1 MPKGKAPQSEQVKA
15 AYEAYCSMSPS
26 DQTIFQ
32 SKLFTTF
39 CNGLTPIQRK
49 EVKKERDAL
58 WDKIEGLKT
67 VNRKMKDLSE
77 ILSHIPT
84 EALKKAL
91 EEKENQK

>member
-15 AYEAYCSMSPS
+15 AYEAYCNLTST
-26 DQTIFQ
+26 DQTILQ

-39 CNGLTPIQRK
+39 CNGLTPEQRK
-49 EVKKERDAL
+49 EVKQERDAL
-58 WDKIEGLKT
+58 WAKIEGLKT
-67 VNRKMKDLSE
+67 VNSKMKDFSE
-77 ILSHIPT
+77 ILAHIPA